1 MSRSSAACR
10 RGSSN
15 PAAVDDTSLQQP
27 VRKIAPQHRADLRD
41 FARFAEP
48 VEPRGERLLQGRRD
62 RLGAALRVA
71 LEQESRH
78 LLDEQRDAA
87 RSLAHS
93 VDHLVGKRMPAC
105 DLADHPADLR
115 AVERRER
122 NDAVVRAHGPGRA
135 ELRPRRRHD
144 EQSGACAPRSA
155 SDRMRSSEV
164 GSAQC
169 RSSKTSTTGCV
180 PRARQIPRRHR
191 RELPSPQFLRRE
203 FRRTLLGQRNVDQ
216 RRDQGRVF
224 GRVEAD
230 QT

>member
-10 RGSSN
+10 RSSSN
-15 PAAVDDTSLQQP
+15 PAADDDTSLQQP

-62 RLGAALRVA
+62 RLRAALRVA

-93 VDHLVGKRMPAC
+93 IDHLVGERMPAC
-105 DLADHPADLR
+105 DLADHAAHLR

-122 NDAVVRAHGPGRA
+122 NDAVVRAHGPGRS
-135 ELRPRRRHD
+135 EFRPRGGDDQQRGLRAALG
-144 EQSGACAPRSA
+144 ER
-155 SDRMRSSEV
+155 
-164 GSAQC
+164 AQEIE
-169 RSSKTSTTGCV
+169 RGRIGPV
-180 PRARQIPRRHR
+180 QILEGEHHRLRPRARQNPGRHR
-191 RELPSPQFLRRE
+191 RQLPAPQFLGRE
-203 FRRTLLGQRNVDQ
+203 LRPAVLPQRNVDQ
-216 RRDQGRVF
+216 RREQGRVF
-224 GRVEAD
+224 GRVKAD
-230 QT
+230 QP